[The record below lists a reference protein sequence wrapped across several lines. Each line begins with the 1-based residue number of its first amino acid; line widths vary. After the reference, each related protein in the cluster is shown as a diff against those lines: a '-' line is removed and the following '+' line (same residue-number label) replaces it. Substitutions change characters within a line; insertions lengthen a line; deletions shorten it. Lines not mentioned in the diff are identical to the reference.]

1 MMSSRSVLIL
11 LDRLCVKMGFC
22 LSPDDYQRILNDP
35 PTDVRSFTDEV
46 FRSEGLNP
54 VTADGDLY
62 RSVRAM
68 VADAFAEE
76 E

>member
-1 MMSSRSVLIL
+1 MMSSRSVRIL

-22 LSPDDYQRILNDP
+22 LSPVDIERILNDP
-35 PTDVRSFTDEV
+35 PTDVRAFTDEV
-46 FRSEGLNP
+46 FRSEGLDP
-54 VTADGDLY
+54 TTADRHLY